1 MTEKKAEKTPGPW
14 KVEKAEKRGS
24 TLYPPCVLGANG
36 EDVCILGYGQIH
48 CQNSESNAA
57 YIVRAC
63 NSFPALVAALQ
74 EAEVSLFDGDDRQRK
89 TWKTVADAL
98 ESIGEL

>member
-1 MTEKKAEKTPGPW
+1 MTEKKDHTLIPW
-14 KVEKAEKRGS
+14 DVWGS
-24 TLYPPCVLGANG
+24 TKSGRKDKVCKGGVLIADCWTSDRSK
-36 EDVCILGYGQIH
+36 E
-48 CQNSESNAA
+48 ETEENAA